1 MLVAENL
8 ITSSQRTKFSMFRK
22 ILDSPNYTQ
31 GLTRLREE
39 MLKLYQLTSKQVEY
53 SVSALM
59 KGDIDLCAQVIAA
72 DEKTDDAEMRIAQL
86 GFQLLSDHQ
95 PKGRDLRMIIGSM
108 NVARTLERLA
118 DHSTQVAKRSRKILR
133 EGRPSEA
140 NLIEPVYSL
149 AMQQLNLAGIAFFDK
164 NVSTAERLARED
176 KALDKLHK
184 RLVKSLS
191 RMVEERQEG
200 VAGLLHLIF
209 VSRALERIGDLSVKI
224 AEEVVFIELAED
236 VRHQN

>member
-1 MLVAENL
+1 
-8 ITSSQRTKFSMFRK
+8 MFRR
-22 ILDSPNYTQ
+22 ILDSPTYADS
-31 GLTRLREE
+31 LAHFRDE
-39 MLKLYQLTSKQVEY
+39 MLRLYQLTSKQLEF
-53 SVSALM
+53 SVDGLIR
-59 KGDIDLCAQVIAA
+59 GDIGLCQEVISA
-72 DEKTDDAEMRIAQL
+72 DDEIDDVEIKIAQL
-86 GFQLLSDHQ
+86 GLQLLSEHQ

-133 EGRPSEA
+133 EGRPSEV
-140 NLIEPVYSL
+140 NLIEPVYAL
-149 AMQQLNLAGIAFFDK
+149 ASKQLNLAGIAFFDM
-164 NVSTAERLARED
+164 NVDSAEKLAQED

-200 VAGLLHLIF
+200 VAELLHLIF
-209 VSRALERIGDLSVKI
+209 VSRALERVGDLSVKI